1 MPQKSIDRVL
11 SIICGIGA
19 PFVLLSAVFVAGLL
33 HPNYSHVNQPISA
46 LGAAGA
52 PYRDV
57 LNLGGLIPSG
67 LLTFLFS
74 LAMVRNIKPGTSLYI
89 SAGLVAV
96 AGLGRFLAGI
106 FPCDPGCLAF
116 VSVPAK
122 VHAVAG
128 ITALSAGAV
137 APLILAIGLRL
148 RSSPFWYY
156 MSLVFGLGSL
166 VALAAGMSQLWPQY
180 LGLFQRAT
188 LVFFYAW
195 VFMVAIGIGIKQ
207 SPALK
212 RNK

>member
-1 MPQKSIDRVL
+1 M
-11 SIICGIGA
+11 A
-19 PFVLLSAVFVAGLL
+19 PLVLLAAVIVAGAL
-33 HPNYSHVNQPISA
+33 HPNYSHVRQPISA
-46 LGAAGA
+46 LGATGA
-52 PYRDV
+52 PYRDI

-74 LAMVRNIKPGTSLYI
+74 LAMIRSIKPSTSLYI

-96 AGLGRFLAGI
+96 SGLGRFLAGI

-122 VHAVAG
+122 VHAVVG
-128 ITALSAGAV
+128 ITALTAGAV

-148 RSSPFWYY
+148 RSSRFWYY
-156 MSLVFGLGSL
+156 LSLVFGLGSP

-195 VFMVAIGIGIKQ
+195 VFMVAIGIGIKR
-207 SPALK
+207 SPALL
-212 RNK
+212 RTR